1 MADEGTDRVIGHFN
15 VLALAKLLP
24 TEQQTTIVDQVL
36 TSRDAASSRL
46 IRTLAPVPAHYH
58 ATCDEYVFVLEGSGT
73 VWLEDPRHETP
84 FYPGDLLF
92 FARTVVHAM
101 PRIFGGSVLSF
112 SVDTPRRDP
121 NDVIMIEDTF
131 RPFSSRGS

>member
-1 MADEGTDRVIGHFN
+1 MSDTAPDRTTGHYN

-24 TEQQTTIVDQVL
+24 TEQETTIADRVL
-36 TSRDAASSRL
+36 TDRDAASTRL

-58 ATCDEYVFVLEGSGT
+58 ATCDEYVYILEGSGT

-84 FYPGDLLF
+84 FNPGDLLF
-92 FARTVVHAM
+92 FARDVVHAM
-101 PRIFGGSVLSF
+101 PQIFSGSVLSF

-121 NDVIMIEDTF
+121 HDVIMIDDAS
-131 RPFSSRGS
+131 RPFSQR